1 MPTETFRSVTLSN
14 GLLVLLK
21 EIHTA
26 PLISQ
31 WIWYRVGSRNERPG
45 VTGVSHWVE
54 HMQFKGTPRYP
65 PGSLD
70 KAIAR
75 QGGYWNALT
84 YLDWTTY
91 FETMPAAAI
100 DLALELEAYRMFNSR
115 FDPQEVA
122 SERTVIISERQG
134 NENEPLF
141 RLGEAVQQTAFQV
154 HSYRHEVIG
163 DPADL
168 ESMQRDDLFNHYR
181 SYYAPNNAVLSLAG
195 DFHIEAMLQRI
206 NELYEAIPAT
216 PPPTFQGA
224 AEPEQEVERHTQ
236 VRGPG
241 DTVYLQIAHHAPAAT
256 HLDFFP
262 YAVLD
267 SLLTGPSNLNMF
279 GGGISNKTSRLY
291 QALVDRDLAVGVY
304 GGIQAT
310 LDPYLH
316 NVTIIIH
323 PEHSVEEVLRVFD
336 EEVERLQAAPSPQDD
351 LERAVKQAR
360 ALFAY
365 GSESITNQAFWLGY
379 SEMFATY
386 AWFTSYLDR
395 LATITPQDV
404 QRVAQE
410 YFRRPNRTVG
420 VYLPEPTDESE

>member
-1 MPTETFRSVTLSN
+1 LDAFTRVTLSN
-14 GLLVLLK
+14 GLTVLLK

-31 WIWYRVGSRNERPG
+31 WIWYRVGSRNEHPG
-45 VTGVSHWVE
+45 ITGVSHWVE
-54 HMQFKGTPRYP
+54 HMQFKGTPSYP
-65 PGSLD
+65 SGILD

-100 DLALELEAYRMFNSR
+100 DLALELEADRMLNSR
-115 FDPQEVA
+115 FDAQDVA

-141 RLGEAVQQTAFQV
+141 LLGEAVQRTAFET
-154 HSYRHEVIG
+154 HAYRHEVIG

-168 ESMQRDDLFNHYR
+168 ESMQRDDLYKHYR
-181 SYYAPNNAVLSLAG
+181 SYYIPGNAVLSIAG
-195 DFHIEAMLQRI
+195 DFKSEAMLERI
-206 NELYEAIPAT
+206 NSLYKSIPASS
-216 PPPTFQGA
+216 PA
-224 AEPEQEVERHTQ
+224 ASVMVPEPEQEAERYSEVQ
-236 VRGPG
+236 GPG
-241 DTVYLQIAHHAPAAT
+241 DTIYLQIAHHAPSAT
-256 HLDFFP
+256 HPDFFA

-291 QALVDRDLAVGVY
+291 RAMVDRDLAVGVY

-310 LDPYLH
+310 MDPFLH

-323 PEHSVEEVLRVFD
+323 PEHTIEEALQVFD
-336 EEVERLQAAPSPQDD
+336 EEVERLQAAPAPQND

-365 GSESITNQAFWLGY
+365 GSESITNQAFWMGY
-379 SEMFATY
+379 SEMFANY
-386 AWFTSYLDR
+386 QWFTSYLER
-395 LATITPQDV
+395 LSAITPQDV
-404 QRVAQE
+404 QRVAQN
-410 YFRRPNRTVG
+410 YFRRQNRTVG
-420 VYLPEPTDESE
+420 VYLPESADEGE

>member
-1 MPTETFRSVTLSN
+1 MPTETFRRVTLSN

-45 VTGVSHWVE
+45 LTGVSHWVE
-54 HMQFKGTPRYP
+54 HMQFKGTPNHP

-75 QGGYWNALT
+75 LGGYWNALT

-100 DLALELEAYRMFNSR
+100 DLALELEADRMLNSR

-141 RLGEAVQQTAFQV
+141 RLGEAVQRTAFRE

-168 ESMQRDDLFNHYR
+168 ESMQRDDLFEHYR
-181 SYYAPNNAVLSLAG
+181 SFYTPNNAVLSVAG
-195 DFHIEAMLQRI
+195 DFQSEVMLQSI
-206 NELYEAIPAT
+206 EDLYKAIPAAS
-216 PPPTFQGA
+216 PPTFQGA
-224 AEPEQEVERHTQ
+224 AEPEQEVERYTQ
-236 VRGPG
+236 VQGPG
-241 DTVYLQIAHHAPAAT
+241 DTIYLQIAHHAPAAT
-256 HLDFFP
+256 HPDFF
-262 YAVLD
+262 AFTVLD

-291 QALVDRDLAVGVY
+291 QALVDRDLAIGVY

-310 LDPYLH
+310 LDPFLH

-323 PEHSVEEVLRVFD
+323 PEHSTEEVLKVFD
-336 EEVERLQAAPSPQDD
+336 EEVERLQAAPPPQDD

-386 AWFTSYLDR
+386 SWFTSYLDR
-395 LATITPQDV
+395 LTAITPQEV

-420 VYLPEPTDESE
+420 IYLPESADDGE

>member
-1 MPTETFRSVTLSN
+1 MPTETFRRVTLSN

-45 VTGVSHWVE
+45 LTGASHWVE
-54 HMQFKGTPRYP
+54 HMQFKGTPRYS
-65 PGSLD
+65 PGILD

-84 YLDWTTY
+84 HLDWTTY
-91 FETMPAAAI
+91 FETMPATAI
-100 DLALELEAYRMFNSR
+100 DLALELEADRMLNSR
-115 FDPQEVA
+115 FDPQDVA

-141 RLGEAVQQTAFQV
+141 RLGEAIQQTAFRE

-181 SYYAPNNAVLSLAG
+181 SHYAPNNAVLSIAG
-195 DFHIEAMLQRI
+195 DFQSEAMLQRI
-206 NELYEAIPAT
+206 DDLYKAIPAA
-216 PPPTFQGA
+216 PPPHFQGA
-224 AEPEQEVERHTQ
+224 AEPEQDVERYTQ
-236 VRGPG
+236 VQGPG
-241 DTVYLQIAHHAPAAT
+241 DTIYLQIAHHVPAAT
-256 HLDFFP
+256 HPDFFP
-262 YAVLD
+262 FAVLD

-291 QALVDRDLAVGVY
+291 QALVDHDLAIGVY

-310 LDPYLH
+310 LDPFLH

-336 EEVERLQAAPSPQDD
+336 EEVERLQAAPPPQDD

-395 LATITPQDV
+395 LAAIKPQDV
-404 QRVAQE
+404 QRVAEE
-410 YFRRPNRTVG
+410 YFRRQNRTVG
-420 VYLPEPTDESE
+420 VYLPEATDEGD

>member
-1 MPTETFRSVTLSN
+1 MPTETFRRVTLSN

-21 EIHTA
+21 EIHTS

-45 VTGVSHWVE
+45 FTGVSHWVE

-100 DLALELEAYRMFNSR
+100 DLALELEADRMLNSR
-115 FDPQEVA
+115 FAPQDVA

-141 RLGEAVQQTAFQV
+141 RLGEAVQQTAFRE

-181 SYYAPNNAVLSLAG
+181 SYYAPNNAVLSIAG
-195 DFHIEAMLQRI
+195 DFHSEAMLRRI
-206 NELYEAIPAT
+206 DDLYKAIPAAQ
-216 PPPTFQGA
+216 PPTFQGA
-224 AEPEQEVERHTQ
+224 VEPEQEVERYTQ
-236 VRGPG
+236 VQGPG
-241 DTVYLQIAHHAPAAT
+241 DTVYLQISHHAPTAT
-256 HLDFFP
+256 HPDFF
-262 YAVLD
+262 AFTVLD

-291 QALVDRDLAVGVY
+291 QAMVDRDLAVGVY

-310 LDPYLH
+310 LDPFLH
-316 NVTIIIH
+316 NVTVIIH
-323 PEHSVEEVLRVFD
+323 PEHSVEEILRVFD
-336 EEVERLQAAPSPQDD
+336 EEVERLQAAPPPQDD

-386 AWFTSYLDR
+386 AWFTSYLDN
-395 LATITPQDV
+395 LAAITPQDV

-420 VYLPEPTDESE
+420 VYLPEPAEEGE